1 MSKHSASFSILH
13 FGLVTSVKF
22 SYFLHR
28 AKEEPGLSVAVLP
41 RVTAPS
47 PNIPHPTAKPPAL
60 PLLLPGDGDTVASA
74 PSAPPCLHTWLCVQ
88 LSALQLLQQCICL
101 LHHISIHVPA
111 FYFTPPTFSPTSAIP
126 DAFSKE
132 RFCSCLICTSK
143 YLLVWS
149 A

>member
-13 FGLVTSVKF
+13 FGLVTSVKI

-28 AKEEPGLSVAVLP
+28 AKEERGLSVAVLP

-47 PNIPHPTAKPPAL
+47 PNIPRPTLSQAPS
-60 PLLLPGDGDTVASA
+60 SA
-74 PSAPPCLHTWLCVQ
+74 PAAPWGWRHHGLCPLSSSLSPHMALCTALSSAAVHF
-88 LSALQLLQQCICL
+88 CL

-111 FYFTPPTFSPTSAIP
+111 FYFTPPTFSPTCAIP